1 MKLARALPLLA
12 ATVLLLEALAVLA
25 ATPSSR
31 QAAPGRSDPE
41 CRWDAPE
48 LIGLRV

>member
-1 MKLARALPLLA
+1 MKLAPALPLLA

-25 ATPSSR
+25 ATQSPR
-31 QAAPGRSDPE
+31 QGAPGPSDAE